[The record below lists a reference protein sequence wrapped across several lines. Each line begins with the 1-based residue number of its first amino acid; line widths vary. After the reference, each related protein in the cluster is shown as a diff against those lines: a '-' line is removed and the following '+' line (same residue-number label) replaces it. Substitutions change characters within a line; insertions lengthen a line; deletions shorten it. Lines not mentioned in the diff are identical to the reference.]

1 MVERETEVLCK
12 RVDFDNVVKMVQ
24 FVNENPKTIAVFDG
38 DVQVSEEIAGIQGD
52 ELIWFYDGY
61 IAAKENE
68 RLKSKGAV

>member
-1 MVERETEVLCK
+1 MVERETKVLRK

-38 DVQVSEEIAGIQGD
+38 DEQVSEEISGIQGD

-61 IAAKENE
+61 VAAKENE